1 LRGGLGGNQSPFITT
16 RTSFSQNPEFS
27 RATLWVPSIF
37 VVEVQILG
45 VPLGSQE
52 FTESFVK
59 RDLLDVA
66 EGVMS
71 KLIDFEDT
79 QAAIFL
85 LRLSF
90 GIVRATHFMRTTPL
104 SLWSKQ
110 AGEFDEKV
118 SQTVFQ
124 CLGLKPTDAQAS
136 VSTTIGGLG
145 VRRILD
151 HANGAFTASW
161 QLIKNFGEG
170 VLEVSKL

>member
-1 LRGGLGGNQSPFITT
+1 MGD
-16 RTSFSQNPEFS
+16 PEEWWCAPRS
-27 RATLWVPSIF
+27 
-37 VVEVQILG
+37 G
-45 VPLGSQE
+45 
-52 FTESFVK
+52 TE
-59 RDLLDVA
+59 VA

-79 QAAIFL
+79 QVAIFL

-124 CLGLKPTDAQAS
+124 CLGLKPTDEAYAL
-136 VSTTIGGLG
+136 GGG
-145 VRRILD
+145 V
-151 HANGAFTASW
+151 GADSW
-161 QLIKNFGEG
+161 PELH
-170 VLEVSKL
+170 

>member
-1 LRGGLGGNQSPFITT
+1 M
-16 RTSFSQNPEFS
+16 
-27 RATLWVPSIF
+27 
-37 VVEVQILG
+37 
-45 VPLGSQE
+45 
-52 FTESFVK
+52 
-59 RDLLDVA
+59 A

-118 SQTVFQ
+118 SRTRFNEKKVT
-124 CLGLKPTDAQAS
+124 K
-136 VSTTIGGLG
+136 
-145 VRRILD
+145 
-151 HANGAFTASW
+151 
-161 QLIKNFGEG
+161 
-170 VLEVSKL
+170 

>member
-1 LRGGLGGNQSPFITT
+1 
-16 RTSFSQNPEFS
+16 
-27 RATLWVPSIF
+27 
-37 VVEVQILG
+37 
-45 VPLGSQE
+45 
-52 FTESFVK
+52 
-59 RDLLDVA
+59 
-66 EGVMS
+66 MS

-124 CLGLKPTDAQAS
+124 CLGLKPTDEAMPKLLS
-136 VSTTIGGLG
+136 PPPLGLG

-161 QLIKNFGEG
+161 HEAQVITGE
-170 VLEVSKL
+170 KWRKPPDKDC